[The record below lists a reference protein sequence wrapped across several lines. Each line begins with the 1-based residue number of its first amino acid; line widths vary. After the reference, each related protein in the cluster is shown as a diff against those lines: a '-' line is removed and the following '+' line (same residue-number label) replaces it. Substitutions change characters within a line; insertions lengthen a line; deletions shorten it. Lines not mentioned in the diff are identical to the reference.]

1 MTTNKYDA
9 KAPLSI
15 FDGRYRHQCQDLCQY
30 FTEDTYTQVRYD
42 IELAWLRSLVDEF
55 YIGTDK
61 SYVLAEL
68 FKMARALTPGNLA
81 EIKQLERTTNH
92 DVKAIELFIK
102 KQLDNLAVLD
112 TTKSAGTNK
121 SGASL
126 NEIREWVHMCLTS
139 QDVCSPAQTF
149 MLWNAIN
156 QVIIQ
161 LGQSISGFQQGIINN
176 SWDQIPMLA
185 HTHGQPAITTLLGK
199 ELLFHTQR
207 ISRTLDC
214 LATGHLT
221 YKFGGAV
228 GSWASGCVAFPD
240 TSPEEWQRLFDETFR
255 EREELGYII
264 HGNLKFQ
271 LPFIENPGLESISR
285 SPVGKTT
292 QTDDYSSYYRMINEL
307 VLLLR
312 QIKSFADYI
321 RSLIHDEYLVQV
333 PVATETGSSTMPQK
347 VNPIHFENIKANAEL
362 AIAVLRSIGDTIMM
376 GEYQRDMSDSTALR
390 SFSTAFGY
398 IGIVVAN
405 FRTGL
410 GRVAPNKEHIVRELN
425 GHPEVL
431 MEAIQTVCRKW
442 NIPAAYEMAK
452 DFSRGKSAITLA
464 VIRDEFINQIP
475 GLPDSERNRLLE
487 LTPAAYLGLLIS
499 CQPSNS

>member
-1 MTTNKYDA
+1 ME
-9 KAPLSI
+9 PISI
-15 FDGRYRHQCQDLCQY
+15 FDGRYRHQCQDLLKF
-30 FTEDTYTQVRYD
+30 FTEETYTQTRYD
-42 IELAWLRSLVDEF
+42 IELAWLRALVSEF

-61 SYVLAEL
+61 SVVLVEL
-68 FKMARALTPGNLA
+68 SKLVRALTTENLA
-81 EIKQLERTTNH
+81 EIKELERTTNH

-102 KQLDNLAVLD
+102 RQMDNLAPQPG
-112 TTKSAGTNK
+112 TGTN
-121 SGASL
+121 L
-126 NEIREWVHMCLTS
+126 HEIREWVHMCLTS

-149 MLWNAIN
+149 MLWNATN
-156 QVIIQ
+156 QLVVL

-207 ISRTLDC
+207 IAKTLDC
-214 LATGHLT
+214 LAMGHLT

-228 GSWASGCVAFPD
+228 GSWASGCIAFPD

-271 LPFIENPGLESISR
+271 LPFIENPGLEYISR
-285 SPVGKTT
+285 SPTGQTT

-307 VLLLR
+307 VLLMR
-312 QIKSFADYI
+312 QIRSFADYI
-321 RSLIHDEYLVQV
+321 RALIHDEYLVQV

-347 VNPIHFENIKANAEL
+347 VNPIHFENIKANSEL

-405 FRTGL
+405 LRTGL
-410 GRVAPNKEHIVRELN
+410 GRVAPNKEHLVRELDS
-425 GHPEVL
+425 HPEVL

-464 VIRDEFINQIP
+464 AIRDEFICRIP

-499 CQPSNS
+499 YHPSNS